1 MDDFIGRLLDR
12 ASTFLARRP
21 GLLPLVGIALIAVNF
36 LLQLLFRS
44 GGWVVESN
52 LFLHVG
58 LILGFVG
65 FLLIRALG

>member
-1 MDDFIGRLLDR
+1 MDDFIGRFLDR
-12 ASTFLARRP
+12 ASTYLARRP

-36 LLQLLFRS
+36 LLQLVAGS

-58 LILGFVG
+58 LILGFIG